1 MQTKLFLAFIGL
13 LLLTVRAE
21 AQKIQEI
28 VSKEIDD
35 AIPVF
40 DQLLGSRSFAD
51 IKVLGLGDAAVF
63 VKESKKLAT
72 SFSAYLISRQK
83 FRNIVLHVD
92 DWQVRPLN
100 AYLTSAVRADT
111 LVLDSLIK
119 SIFSSDYQFR
129 NRDFRAFLQWLKQ
142 YNLTNP
148 KDQVNF
154 GGVAPVNRIPPAYFL
169 AAYVFEIDKTYG
181 QQLSEKWSNED
192 TSDSLAYSDI
202 DVWLQAVRKT
212 KSSTSVRQQILR
224 CEGDLQHNKY
234 VLKYN
239 SPDQQF
245 SQNQLNDKARYTAN
259 QVLQK
264 SDKPTIFY
272 AMTYQVMK
280 GELETSVE
288 LNGLPVSA
296 VGKYLKDELKSSY
309 QSFAIDFADSAKV
322 MVIDIPNRKGDLEK
336 VNGTAQ
342 AKALYQKG
350 EFIDRTKDAQSLK
363 GYKPT
368 MLWPYKGQVGNLI
381 LGKEEYAIDAV
392 FLFSSLTELDLSEY

>member
-1 MQTKLFLAFIGL
+1 MKLLLAFIGL
-13 LLLTVRAE
+13 LILTVRAE
-21 AQKIQEI
+21 GQKIQEI
-28 VSKEIDD
+28 VSKDIAD

-40 DQLLGSRSFAD
+40 DQLLGSRSFAG

-63 VKESKKLAT
+63 VKESKKLTT
-72 SFSAYLISRQK
+72 SFSAYLISKQK

-100 AYLTSAVRADT
+100 TYLTSAIPADT
-111 LVLDSLIK
+111 LVLDSLVK

-148 KDQVNF
+148 KDQVNIY
-154 GGVAPVNRIPPAYFL
+154 GVAPLSRIPPAYFL
-169 AAYVFEIDKTYG
+169 AAYVFDIDKVYG
-181 QQLSEKWSNED
+181 QQLSEKWSNDD

-202 DVWLQAVRKT
+202 KIWLQAIGKKKHSR
-212 KSSTSVRQQILR
+212 SVQEQIMR
-224 CEGDLQHNKY
+224 CEEDLQHDKY
-234 VLKYN
+234 VLKYT

-245 SQNQLNDKARYTAN
+245 SQNQLNEKARYTAS
-259 QVLQK
+259 QVLKNLGKQ
-264 SDKPTIFY
+264 TIFY

-280 GELETSVE
+280 GELETNVE

-296 VGKYLKDELKSSY
+296 VGKYLNDDLKSSY

-322 MVIDIPNRKGDLEK
+322 IMIDIPNRKGDLEK
-336 VNGTAQ
+336 VNGTAH

-350 EFIDRTKDAQSLK
+350 EFIDRTNDAQLLK
-363 GYKPT
+363 GYKPI

-381 LGKEEYAIDAV
+381 LGKDEYAIDAV
-392 FLFSSLTELDLSEY
+392 FLFSSLTDLDLANY